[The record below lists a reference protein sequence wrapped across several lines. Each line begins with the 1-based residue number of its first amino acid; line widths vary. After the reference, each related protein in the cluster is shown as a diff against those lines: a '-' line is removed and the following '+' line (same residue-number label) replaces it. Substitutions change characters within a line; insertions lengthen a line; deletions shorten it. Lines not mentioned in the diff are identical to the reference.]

1 MTKAQVTL
9 GIDADL
15 LARARPLDLDLA
27 EVIETAVRRLM
38 PDGVAEA
45 GATFDATGESPE
57 AIAEYNRRIR
67 ERGCFGDTWRG

>member
-15 LARARPLDLDLA
+15 LARAQALDLDLA
-27 EVIETAVRRLM
+27 EVLETAVGRLM

-57 AIAEYNRRIR
+57 AIADYNRRIR